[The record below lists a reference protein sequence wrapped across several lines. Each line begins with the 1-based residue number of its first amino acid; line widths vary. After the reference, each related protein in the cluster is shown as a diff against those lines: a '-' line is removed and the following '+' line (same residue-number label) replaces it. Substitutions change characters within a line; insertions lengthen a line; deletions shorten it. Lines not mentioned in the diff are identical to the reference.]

1 MITAFA
7 ICLIFSSTVP
17 LVTLAACLFIS
28 MRHVVDCFY
37 LLTYFRK
44 EIDSSGKLI
53 STVTNSILMFLLIY
67 QICMLTFFII
77 KKRPVEAMAVL
88 TVMISSVFYIAITTE
103 EVFDLSKIDESTE
116 GQKIFDNDAF
126 TMWKSEYEHPLVVG
140 NVRRKAN
147 TLGIEIKTINDW
159 E

>member
-1 MITAFA
+1 
-7 ICLIFSSTVP
+7 
-17 LVTLAACLFIS
+17 
-28 MRHVVDCFY
+28 
-37 LLTYFRK
+37 
-44 EIDSSGKLI
+44 
-53 STVTNSILMFLLIY
+53 
-67 QICMLTFFII
+67 
-77 KKRPVEAMAVL
+77 MAVL

-159 E
+159 